1 MKNTLAKVVLTA
13 AFLILPTMAAKGAET
28 VNATISPFEQ
38 NIVYTDFYNYAV
50 EYPVLLYD
58 EILYIPLTSSMCN
71 ELYLSIAFT
80 PEDGLYIARGG
91 GRGVIGQERQQAL
104 GAIEYSNP
112 ADGRVNAV
120 VPEYPVY
127 INGRRYDN
135 AAAEYPF
142 LNFRDITYLPLTYD
156 IIHNEFDFE
165 FEFDGTKL
173 TLAGNS
179 WYGAPYVTESN
190 EEYIE
195 FKEHKS
201 VYSESLNEYGD
212 IHYSLQYSYNEYHRL
227 NLSDD
232 TIIKMP
238 EDYKPTEKPN
248 VSEKEKDPRFTVKDN
263 YAYFEDARLVQI
275 PNWSG
280 SGLNYKGYAS
290 ADIYDYDGT
299 SFIVV
304 TTGVG
309 IALPRGTTREYHIF
323 VKDENGITELDWT
336 YVFTDI
342 IYDGNGAWYLC
353 SSSGNQSYGNY
364 FAEIYRYTKENG
376 LERLS
381 DRYENINSLEY
392 IGTHNG
398 KMYVFAALR
407 DGDRDGAYSGE
418 SLNPMHSGYYVIDE
432 NLELTK
438 ISSYMGDR
446 ADAFLAENGNLY
458 VITCYSSNN
467 RLINLNTGEIIY
479 TF

>member
-1 MKNTLAKVVLTA
+1 MKNILAKAVLTV
-13 AFLILPTMAAKGAET
+13 AFLILPLTAVKGAEY
-28 VNATISPFEQ
+28 VNAVISPFEN

-50 EYPVLLYD
+50 EYPVLFHND
-58 EILYIPLTSSMCN
+58 ILYIPLTSSMCC
-71 ELYLSIAFT
+71 ELHLSIAFT
-80 PEDGLYIARGG
+80 PEDGLYVARGG
-91 GRGVIGQERQQAL
+91 SREFTGQERQQVL
-104 GAIEYSNP
+104 GAIEYVNP
-112 ADGRVNAV
+112 ANGRVSAV
-120 VPEYPVY
+120 IPEYPVY
-127 INGRRYDN
+127 INGRQYDN
-135 AAAEYPF
+135 VNTEYPL

-156 IIHNEFDFE
+156 IIYNEFDFD
-165 FEFDGTKL
+165 FSFDGTKL

-179 WYGAPYVTESN
+179 WYSAPYVTESN
-190 EEYIE
+190 EDYIE
-195 FKEHKS
+195 FEEHKS

-212 IHYSLQYSYNEYHRL
+212 IRYTLQYSYDEYHRL

-238 EDYKPTEKPN
+238 EDYKPTEKPK
-248 VSEKEKDPRFTVKDN
+248 VSEKEQDPRFTVKDN
-263 YAYFEDARLVQI
+263 YAYFEDARLVQL
-275 PNWSG
+275 PKWSG
-280 SGLNYKGYAS
+280 DGWSYEGYAS
-290 ADIYDYDGT
+290 AEIYDYDDT

-304 TTGVG
+304 TTGVH

-323 VKDENGITELDWT
+323 VKDESGITELDWK

-342 IYDGNGAWYLC
+342 IYDGSGAWYLC
-353 SSSGNQSYGNY
+353 SSSGNQSYGNN

-407 DGDRDGAYSGE
+407 DGNRDVGYSGE

-432 NLELTK
+432 NLNIAK
-438 ISSYMGDR
+438 ISPYMGAR
-446 ADAFLAENGNLY
+446 AEAILAENGNLY
-458 VITCYSSNN
+458 VITNYSSRN
-467 RLINLNTGEIIY
+467 RLINLNTGEIVH